1 MYGQYR
7 GVPFCF
13 RVLPS
18 LSTGWSQVV
27 HSLFRS
33 FLPLG
38 AGELE
43 RVASYRVKQNFLSH
57 PQTVYKLSTGEC
69 SKHMT
74 PVPCL
79 SVRKVRPRRDG
90 VDKKRLFVSVPQISL
105 IDPRA
110 LNESV

>member
-1 MYGQYR
+1 MDSTAVFLSAFVSPQLIRPVGHR
-7 GVPFCF
+7 LSTACFGPFF
-13 RVLPS
+13 HLVRAS
-18 LSTGWSQVV
+18 LSA
-27 HSLFRS
+27 L
-33 FLPLG
+33 
-38 AGELE
+38 
-43 RVASYRVKQNFLSH
+43 ASYRVKQNFLSH

-79 SVRKVRPRRDG
+79 SVTKVRPRHDG